1 MMEVRVK
8 ALTCWRVAATG
19 VLSAL
24 AGVMLAAAQ
33 PPVSEFVPLSEL
45 PPSEQLPAAPLLI
58 TAYAFVWIAL
68 MLYVWSVWRRLV
80 RVEGELTALEQRV
93 KK

>member
-1 MMEVRVK
+1 MEALVNVLKRSRVWLVAILLGAVVRLG
-8 ALTCWRVAATG
+8 AQ
-19 VLSAL
+19 
-24 AGVMLAAAQ
+24 Q
-33 PPVSEFVPLSEL
+33 PPSGFVPMNEL

-58 TAYAFVWIAL
+58 TAYAFVWIAV